1 MIIRQFLLWARTATP
16 GQRAEAVGALAR
28 AYLYS
33 DLSPDDRWEAET
45 AMTAL
50 LDDPSPLVRHALAE
64 AFANAS
70 EAPRH
75 LVVALANDQ
84 NDIAALVLSRS
95 PVLSDADLVDCAALG
110 DELVQTAVALRPRL
124 SISVSA
130 ALAEIAA
137 PGALAALAGNDG
149 AAIADASLARMV
161 ARHGAHRELRG
172 ALLARP
178 DLPLAIRQSI
188 AVALSES
195 LSSFVLD
202 CGWLSKERTERIVR
216 EAREKTTLALSSES
230 DREDVRR
237 LVLHLRRTGQL
248 TPALIL
254 RAFLSRHLAF
264 AETAL
269 AELSGVPVERV
280 GGLLW
285 DRRGAGLGPLYGKT
299 GLPLSLKPAFA
310 AAVAALR
317 EECSVD
323 GGAASARLSRLTV
336 ERVLTACDALPPEEA
351 GKLMALLRRFES
363 EAARDEA
370 RAVAEALADD
380 AALTAVLEHAP
391 EALALTYEPPALR
404 AA

>member
-110 DELVQTAVALRPRL
+110 DELIQTAVALRPRL

-149 AAIADASLARMV
+149 AVIADASLARMV

-188 AVALSES
+188 AAKTCAG
-195 LSSFVLD
+195 SS
-202 CGWLSKERTERIVR
+202 CICAGP
-216 EAREKTTLALSSES
+216 ASS
-230 DREDVRR
+230 RR
-237 LVLHLRRTGQL
+237 
-248 TPALIL
+248 P
-254 RAFLSRHLAF
+254 S
-264 AETAL
+264 
-269 AELSGVPVERV
+269 S
-280 GGLLW
+280 
-285 DRRGAGLGPLYGKT
+285 
-299 GLPLSLKPAFA
+299 
-310 AAVAALR
+310 
-317 EECSVD
+317 
-323 GGAASARLSRLTV
+323 
-336 ERVLTACDALPPEEA
+336 
-351 GKLMALLRRFES
+351 
-363 EAARDEA
+363 
-370 RAVAEALADD
+370 
-380 AALTAVLEHAP
+380 
-391 EALALTYEPPALR
+391 
-404 AA
+404 